1 KQKSQM
7 QFILSDPTTAF
18 IDSAYKVIYAN
29 QPLAPVIVPTP
40 EVFDKINL
48 DRAVAIFKENT
59 ADANDFT
66 FTLTG
71 NVDIEAMKPLLALYI
86 G

>member
-1 KQKSQM
+1 MLQLLYLNFTNIRKDEALFNGWKEKQKSQM

-40 EVFDKINL
+40 
-48 DRAVAIFKENT
+48 
-59 ADANDFT
+59 
-66 FTLTG
+66 
-71 NVDIEAMKPLLALYI
+71 
-86 G
+86 